1 MQYFYAATGNVCV
14 CVCVY
19 VMINITMQNISLLS
33 IIILRN
39 LVSSFPSLP
48 VLQS

>member
-1 MQYFYAATGNVCV
+1 MQYFYAATGNACV

-33 IIILRN
+33 VII
-39 LVSSFPSLP
+39 
-48 VLQS
+48 